1 MVCYGIFCS
10 GQLLFLNNDII
21 PHKGKKLI
29 LDSSCNN
36 TINRVGSRVNDITFS
51 FDRTPLSSVSQLA
64 DSKTKKVL
72 AKLH

>member
-10 GQLLFLNNDII
+10 GQLLFLNNEII
-21 PHKGKKLI
+21 PHNGKKLI

-36 TINRVGSRVNDITFS
+36 TVKRVGSRVDDIAFS
-51 FDRTPLSSVSQLA
+51 FDQTPLPSVSQLA